1 MFWPP
6 WAPNTLAHT
15 NTHIQITLMK
25 STFINTLITYNVL
38 NIWGIKAQVKLV
50 ILLAAY
56 EIF

>member
-1 MFWPP
+1 
-6 WAPNTLAHT
+6 
-15 NTHIQITLMK
+15 MK
-25 STFINTLITYNVL
+25 STFINALITYNVL